1 MGFPSEAGLGVA
13 QQPVFIS
20 SGAFHEPSRLL
31 VDLSVS
37 HTTGRCFLHSSEL
50 FSFSYNRYK
59 IRLILTKA
67 TLEKTESKISRLWQM
82 LRLHYAAGMGWR
94 PLDFDGS
101 RGDLET
107 NNNKTIF
114 FMQSQSSFCMF
125 FYSLV
130 FYTLMDT

>member
-1 MGFPSEAGLGVA
+1 MGFPSEAGLGAA

-20 SGAFHEPSRLL
+20 SGAFHEPSHLL
-31 VDLSVS
+31 VDLSV
-37 HTTGRCFLHSSEL
+37 
-50 FSFSYNRYK
+50 FSYHREIFFYIPLSCFDFFLNRSK

-67 TLEKTESKISRLWQM
+67 TLEKTETKISRLWQM

-107 NNNKTIF
+107 NNDKTILF
-114 FMQSQSSFCMF
+114 LQSQSSFCMF
-125 FYSLV
+125 FYSLE
-130 FYTLMDT
+130 